1 MIRSLLALRAK
12 IRRPVFVSL
21 LLLCAAPVRAQ
32 YGVATFTPPEDPVA
46 AYTGYPAYRQALGEL
61 FRLAGEDRIPAR
73 EAWTLDKHPAGWR
86 LRSLADPPATDP
98 VLLWDRETGHY
109 ALSLPN
115 AFTPVP
121 PERRQ
126 AAYRAW
132 LDGEA
137 FYRMALFHGYPA
149 ADRHVLAALAGGGE
163 LPGPYLV
170 ALARAHAH
178 EARRLLRPVLGEYDR
193 PGLAPDSMTTDS
205 LDRADAHFRAAVV
218 TYARATSVDPTMRTL
233 LGRVGLEVPS
243 AAMTAWLHWQMAGFP
258 ARAEPFLEQAV
269 YDDFLAATGHNLLA
283 SCPPDAVLL
292 TYGDTET
299 FLALA
304 AQQRDGA
311 RPDVT
316 VVSFPMLLLPR
327 YRAWLAEGYPGAPL
341 DGLPPANGGYYALL
355 DEEAPAMAFAHWIDA
370 WQAGADRLPVAFTD
384 WLDGVDSLS
393 LPMRWVEATDLLELA
408 LLDTV
413 AGHRPVAYHLAFH
426 TQRPYGSLYD
436 HSHLFGL
443 VHAFSWRPQ
452 RSDQQAALRRVVRSV
467 VDEWRFPGVDRSLAE
482 EPAAMAF
489 VRQYRNLAAIAA
501 MGLADAGDAET
512 GLLLINVLWRHLP
525 EWTVPPDADDG
536 LTVAFH
542 YEHGSPDRAA
552 ELAEAVYAAVA
563 DDPGQNGLLDEL
575 EALAREHGQDGLLER
590 YAALRTAPAP
600 QE

>member
-12 IRRPVFVSL
+12 PRRLLFLSL
-21 LLLCAAPVRAQ
+21 LAGLAAPARAQ
-32 YGVATFTPPEDPVA
+32 YGATTFTPPEDPVA
-46 AYTGYPAYRQALGEL
+46 AYTGYPAYRQVLGEL
-61 FRLAGEDRIPAR
+61 FRLAGEGRVPAR

-86 LRSLADPPATDP
+86 LRSLADPPAAEP
-98 VLLWDRETGHY
+98 VLLWDRETGHF
-109 ALSLPN
+109 ALSLPA
-115 AFTPVP
+115 AFAGGG
-121 PERRQ
+121 PEERQ
-126 AAYRAW
+126 RAYRAW

-149 ADRHVLAALAGGGE
+149 ADRHALAALESAAE

-178 EARRLLRPVLGEYDR
+178 EARRLLGPALGSYADAS
-193 PGLAPDSMTTDS
+193 PAPLAPDS
-205 LDRADAHFRAAVV
+205 LARADAHFRAAVA
-218 TYARATSVDPTMRTL
+218 TYARAEAMDPTMRTL

-258 ARAEPFLEQAV
+258 DRAEPFLEQAV
-269 YDDFLAATGHNLLA
+269 YSDFLAATGHNLLA

-327 YRAWLAEGYPGAPL
+327 YRAWLADAYPGARL
-341 DGLPPANGGYYALL
+341 GGLPPANGGYFTVL
-355 DEEAPAMAFAHWIDA
+355 DEEAPPMAFAHWVGA

-384 WLDGVDSLS
+384 WRDGVDSLS
-393 LPMRWVEATDLLELA
+393 LPMRWVEASDLLELA
-408 LLDTV
+408 LLDTL
-413 AGHRPVAYHLAFH
+413 AGHRPLAYHLAFR

-452 RSDQQAALRRVVRSV
+452 RPDQEAALRRVARSV
-467 VDEWRFPGVDRSLAE
+467 VDEWRFPGVDRALADD
-482 EPAAMAF
+482 PAAMAF

-512 GLLLINVLWRHLP
+512 GLRLVNVLWRHLP

-563 DDPGQNGLLDEL
+563 EDPGQAGLLDEL

-590 YAALRTAPAP
+590 YAALRAAPAP
-600 QE
+600 RE